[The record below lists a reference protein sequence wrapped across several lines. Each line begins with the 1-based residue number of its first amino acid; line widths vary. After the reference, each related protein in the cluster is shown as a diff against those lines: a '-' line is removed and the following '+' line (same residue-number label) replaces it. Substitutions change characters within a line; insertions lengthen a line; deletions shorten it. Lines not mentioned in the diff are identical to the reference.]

1 MLWLANLRESFNTLD
16 RCQTASQVSLFVGF
30 LISHH
35 NHENWYPTNKSDF
48 TVFCV
53 YLLADFR
60 PPYINDIFD
69 VYLQPLDD
77 FRPPYI
83 NDIFDVYLQPLD
95 DFRPPSPVTFT
106 SDQMQLL
113 QHLQQNRMN
122 LDPTKLNL
130 LHHLHTQ
137 FQLFQAYQMKMPQL
151 KEQVIITLRD
161 LHILPLIFTC
171 GNIYYQATSV
181 ILI

>member
-77 FRPPYI
+77 FRPP
-83 NDIFDVYLQPLD
+83 
-95 DFRPPSPVTFT
+95 SPVTFT

-151 KEQVIITLRD
+151 KQQVIITLRD

>member
-1 MLWLANLRESFNTLD
+1 MFD
-16 RCQTASQVSLFVGF
+16 
-30 LISHH
+30 
-35 NHENWYPTNKSDF
+35 
-48 TVFCV
+48 V
-53 YLLADFR
+53 YLQPLDDFR

-69 VYLQPLDD
+69 VYLQPLND

-151 KEQVIITLRD
+151 KQQVIITLRD